1 MLRSI
6 KSDIAGKRYAEKA
19 RRLTKIN
26 DALTDEIRRAVASV
40 NKKAAS
46 AIRSVTQTGSTAI
59 VRAASRPAMSELYT
73 VREIVMR
80 AVKGAGIKDVRFM
93 V

>member
-6 KSDIAGKRYAEKA
+6 KNDIAGKHYAEKA
-19 RRLTKIN
+19 RRLTRTSN
-26 DALTDEIRRAVASV
+26 ALADEIRRAVAPA

-46 AIRSVTQTGSTAI
+46 AIRSVTQTSSTVVI
-59 VRAASRPAMSELYT
+59 RAASRPAMSELYT
-73 VREIVMR
+73 VREIIMR
-80 AVKGAGIKDVRFM
+80 AVRLAGVKDVRFT